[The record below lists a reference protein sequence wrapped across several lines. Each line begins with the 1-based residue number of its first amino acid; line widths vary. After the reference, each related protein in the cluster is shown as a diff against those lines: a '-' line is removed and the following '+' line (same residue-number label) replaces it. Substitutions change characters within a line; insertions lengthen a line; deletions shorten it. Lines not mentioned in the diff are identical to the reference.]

1 MAKYTKEEYAIAKK
15 QSDELLKLILEKTGV
30 SRKRIHE
37 LAENEFVVANLDVI
51 TSAERKHFDKLVFG
65 L

>member
-1 MAKYTKEEYAIAKK
+1 MPKYTKEEYAAAKK
-15 QSDELLKLILEKTGV
+15 QSNELLKLVLEKTGV

-37 LAENEFVVANLDVI
+37 LAENEFVVANLDVV
-51 TSAERKHFDKLVFG
+51 TLAERKRFDKLVFS